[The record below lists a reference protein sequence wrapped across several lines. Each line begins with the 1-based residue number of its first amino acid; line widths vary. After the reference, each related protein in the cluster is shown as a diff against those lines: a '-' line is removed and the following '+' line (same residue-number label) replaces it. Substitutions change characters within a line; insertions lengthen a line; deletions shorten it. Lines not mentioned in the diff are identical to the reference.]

1 MQRTSETTKIRKK
14 GSDGLQD
21 WSYKGVDAVTNKRV
35 KGKIRARSEA
45 DALEAANTEGV
56 IALSVTRFSSV
67 QKWLTTDNKKTAKR
81 KHVNAFIRNYSTASS
96 SNMRAENALKIA
108 TEGISSKPLKNVV
121 QDITD
126 RYADGVALHEAFGAH
141 TKMFGE
147 DTAAVLEAGS
157 VSGQTAASLSALADS
172 KERSGRIRGK
182 IVSAL
187 VYPAILLTFAMIAL
201 LVVITFVIPKIETAL
216 QDLDAE
222 LPLLTRILVGIADL
236 FTGSINLFPR
246 EAETTFG
253 TVINATS
260 NAASNAAETSVA
272 AETLEYGLR
281 IPNILFVLGLLVVAP
296 MMLYSWL
303 NTPTGKLVK
312 SWLALN
318 TPIIGPVV
326 RRLNTAIICELCGVM
341 LTSGVPQTRTMEL
354 VASGV
359 RNHILA
365 SNLRK
370 VPERLLKGMD
380 LHAALALS
388 TPPFDPIIPALA
400 QQSAS
405 GLKDPGEPWRRY
417 GGAVAE
423 EADRRAALLQTAM
436 EPVMIVMM
444 GLLIGVIAA
453 AVYLPLLSTYQALE
467 NI

>member
-1 MQRTSETTKIRKK
+1 MPRTSETAKTKKK
-14 GSDGLQD
+14 GSDELRD

-35 KGKIRARSEA
+35 KGKIRASSEA
-45 DALEAANTEGV
+45 EALEAASQEGV
-56 IALSVTRFSSV
+56 IALSATRFSSA

-81 KHVNAFIRNYSTASS
+81 KHVNAFIRGYSTASS

-108 TEGISSKPLKNVV
+108 TEGIRSKPLKNVV

-126 RYADGVALHEAFGAH
+126 RYADGVALHEAFRAH

-157 VSGQTAASLSALADS
+157 DSGNTAAALSALADS

-187 VYPAILLTFAMIAL
+187 VYPAILLVFAMVAL
-201 LVVITFVIPKIETAL
+201 LVVITFVIPKIENAL

-246 EAETTFG
+246 EAETTVG
-253 TVINATS
+253 TAFDT
-260 NAASNAAETSVA
+260 ASSAAEASIA

-281 IPNILFVLGLLVVAP
+281 IPNILFVLGLMVVVP
-296 MMLYSWL
+296 MLLYTWL
-303 NTPTGKLVK
+303 NTDTGKLVK

-370 VPERLLKGMD
+370 VPQRLLKGMD

-417 GGAVAE
+417 GGSVAE